1 MAHLF
6 VLLVLLALQGVLLH
20 GFPDAFASQEIQ
32 LTVNFGFLLL
42 AAYLFGEWAARIRLP
57 KLSGYLLAG
66 ILLGPDVLGTFS
78 RESVASLRFIDELA
92 LTYIALTA
100 GLELRVQDLRKDWK
114 LLLGLS
120 LAVPLI
126 VFPLIFLFLYWS
138 GEGFGLF
145 SGISSLQKGILAALA
160 ASLAIARSPSSTV
173 AIIKECRARG
183 RFSET
188 VLGVTVVT
196 DILVIVCFSFFLA
209 LSGVQG
215 RQEISSSMLWIS
227 IPLEIFLS
235 FFAGLLLAGCMS
247 IYTHYVKADRIF
259 FFLCVGFLVTRL
271 SDATSYSLE
280 NYTGMALHLE
290 PLLISMSAGFC
301 LQNVFPGGAFYEETI
316 ERSYLPIFVIFFALA
331 GTALD
336 LGAFFQMWPC
346 AMLFAV
352 IRFSGIWFACTGTLA
367 ILREPVSRGA
377 LYGMSFI
384 TQAGVSIGLA
394 GLFLRRFPQE
404 ADVFYT
410 LLLAVILMNQMLGP
424 VAFKVALE
432 KSGEARTGKA
442 S

>member
-6 VLLVLLALQGVLLH
+6 VLLVLLALQGILLTA
-20 GFPDAFASQEIQ
+20 FPDAFASREIQ

-42 AAYLFGEWAARIRLP
+42 AAYLFGEWASRIRLP

-100 GLELRVQDLRKDWK
+100 GLELRMRDLRKDWK
-114 LLLGLS
+114 ILLGLS
-120 LAVPLI
+120 LAVPLV
-126 VFPLIFLFLYWS
+126 VFPLTFLFLYWGGDS
-138 GEGFGLF
+138 FGLF
-145 SGISSLQKGILAALA
+145 PGLTTVQSGILAALA
-160 ASLAIARSPSSTV
+160 ATLAIARSPSSTV
-173 AIIKECRARG
+173 AIMKECRARG

-196 DILVIVCFSFFLA
+196 DILVIVFFSFFMA
-209 LSGVQG
+209 LSGIQG
-215 RQEISSSMLWIS
+215 REGVSPSMLWIS

-235 FFAGLLLAGCMS
+235 FGAGLLLAGCMS
-247 IYTHYVKADRIF
+247 IYTRYVKADRIF

-271 SDATSYSLE
+271 SDATSHSLE
-280 NYTGMALHLE
+280 HYTGMALHLE

-301 LQNVFPGGAFYEETI
+301 LQNLFREGAFYEETI

-331 GTALD
+331 GTCLD
-336 LGAFFQMWPC
+336 LGAFVRMWPC
-346 AMLFAV
+346 AVLFAV
-352 IRFSGIWFACTGTLA
+352 IRFSGIWFASTGTMA
-367 ILREPVSRGA
+367 ILHEPASRGT
-377 LYGMSFI
+377 LYSMSFI

-394 GLFLRRFPQE
+394 GLVLRRFPHE
-404 ADVFYT
+404 VDVFYT
-410 LLLAVILMNQMLGP
+410 LLMAVILMNQMMGP

-432 KSGEARTGKA
+432 RSGEARPVKA